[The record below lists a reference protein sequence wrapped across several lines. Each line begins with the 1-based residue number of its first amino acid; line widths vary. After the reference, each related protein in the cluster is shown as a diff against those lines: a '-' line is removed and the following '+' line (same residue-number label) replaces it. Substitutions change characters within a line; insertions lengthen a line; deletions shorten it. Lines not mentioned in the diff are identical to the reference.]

1 MKNFVYI
8 FLVLVFFNI
17 SVSSLYYLGV
27 INHYSLLLFNNYF
40 DILITNIILVI
51 IFIIYSLIY
60 KKFMIKKFN
69 YFKIMILGLL
79 LGGIFCLCIP
89 NLMIE
94 EYLFISLFISFA
106 ITFVSYSIY
115 FETIKKDVFK

>member
-51 IFIIYSLIY
+51 IFIIYSFIY